1 MDATEKAFHRI
12 DSFNRF
18 IYKLQQLMLCIG
30 ACLGIATCVFF
41 YISNHPHYLYISS
54 GLATVSLIWT
64 LRFGGSLLIKKGQL
78 PRHKGRAYLE
88 IGSTTRTLVQGKF
101 FFGIM
106 LIVLVLSSAIILL
119 SNINRGVL
127 ACLIPWILLVAI
139 EYTVLVVHEFR
150 LGLLSQEVYPD
161 MIEP

>member
-1 MDATEKAFHRI
+1 
-12 DSFNRF
+12 
-18 IYKLQQLMLCIG
+18 MLCTG
-30 ACLGIATCVFF
+30 ACLGIVTCVFF

-54 GLATVSLIWT
+54 GLAAVSLIWT

-78 PRHKGRAYLE
+78 PRHKGRAHDE
-88 IGSTTRTLVQGKF
+88 IVNTLRTLVQGKY
-101 FFGIM
+101 FFGVM
-106 LIVLVLSSAIILL
+106 LIVLVLSSVVILL
-119 SNINRGVL
+119 SNLDRGVL

-139 EYTVLVVHEFR
+139 EFVLLVVHEFR